1 MPFGNP
7 KGLLWRNVYLDFLV
21 IELFVFLIWSYKC
34 RLYTLE
40 INPWSVTSFA
50 SIFSHSVGCLHFVR
64 GFLYCQELLSS
75 IRSHLFVFVFI
86 SITPGDR
93 SQKDIAVIY
102 VKECP
107 AYAFL

>member
-1 MPFGNP
+1 MGC
-7 KGLLWRNVYLDFLV
+7 
-21 IELFVFLIWSYKC
+21 LFFDIKLQEQ
-34 RLYTLE
+34 LYTLE
-40 INPWSVTSFA
+40 IDPLMVTSFA
-50 SIFSHSVGCLHFVR
+50 SIFSHSVGCLHFVS

-75 IRSHLFVFVFI
+75 VRSHLFIFVFI

-93 SQKDIAVIY
+93 SPKDIAVIY